1 LIVDSHD
8 DLLLSIM
15 KPSALLG
22 VIAVT
27 TFLSGGAFAQMD
39 RITGRTFATRSEV
52 IAKHGMAA
60 TAHPLA
66 TQIAIDV
73 LKRGGSAVDAAI
85 AANAA
90 LGLME
95 PVSCGVGGDLFAIVW
110 DAKSKKLYGINGS
123 GRSPK
128 GLSYDQMKAEL
139 NKLGTQSIPKFG
151 MLPISVPGAVDAWF
165 ELHSRFGKLPIKD
178 DLAPAIQYA
187 TEGFPV
193 TELSAFYLKHN
204 ITILEKQ
211 PGGLLQTYTING
223 KAPEKGDLFKNPDL
237 ANTYRTIAE
246 KGRDAF

>member
-1 LIVDSHD
+1 
-8 DLLLSIM
+8 M
-15 KPSALLG
+15 KPAALLG

-27 TFLSGGAFAQMD
+27 TLLAEGASGQMD
-39 RITGRTFATRSEV
+39 RVTGKTFATRSEV

-60 TAHPLA
+60 TAHPLV

-73 LKRGGSAVDAAI
+73 LKQGGTAVDAAI

-95 PVSCGVGGDLFAIVW
+95 PVSCGIGGDLFAIVW

-139 NKLGTQSIPKFG
+139 NKLGVLSIPKFG
-151 MLPISVPGAVDAWF
+151 MLSISVPGTVDAWF
-165 ELHSRFGKLPIKD
+165 ELHDRFGKLPMKD

-193 TELSAFYLKHN
+193 TELIAFYLKHN
-204 ITILEKQ
+204 IQALEKQ
-211 PGGLLQTYTING
+211 PGALRQTYTVNG

-237 ANTYRTIAE
+237 ANTYRII
-246 KGRDAF
+246 G